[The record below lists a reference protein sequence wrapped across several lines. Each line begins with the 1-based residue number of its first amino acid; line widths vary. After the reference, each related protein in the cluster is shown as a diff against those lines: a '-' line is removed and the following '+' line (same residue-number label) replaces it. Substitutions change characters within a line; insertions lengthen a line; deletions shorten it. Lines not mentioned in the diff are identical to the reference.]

1 MDNVQTNQVL
11 KVISDLLS
19 RPRRTLREIYSVDM
33 NIFHSGEN
41 EELEQRRS
49 SLQERLGYQ
58 LSSLGR
64 QFPIFLEMLGLF
76 ETRIRFV
83 EEWKTFSDKLGKTEW
98 WHTEED
104 HDIESKPL
112 GFLYEIYRAISAQVE
127 KIEVEDSGIETKIER
142 LEYILRCT
150 PQILESRG
158 IAPRREADIRKA
170 MNEHLKYTFEDYCT
184 NISIAKP
191 LKSFK
196 PDCGII
202 SIGTAIEFK
211 FCDSEKEVKTA
222 LSGIMED
229 LSGYAGSKDWKLF
242 YSLVYMTGSYANEKQ
257 FPVRLGSSEN
267 ASKWKPILVRG
278 SGSRKPAPQKQ

>member
-1 MDNVQTNQVL
+1 MDNVQTNQAL

-19 RPRRTLREIYSVDM
+19 RPSRTLSQIYSVDM
-33 NIFHSGEN
+33 NISFLGEN
-41 EELEQRRS
+41 KELEQRRS
-49 SLQERLGYQ
+49 NLQERLAYQ

-76 ETRIRFV
+76 ETRIWFV
-83 EEWKTFSDKLGKTEW
+83 EEWKTFSDNLGKTEW

-104 HDIESKPL
+104 DDIESKPL
-112 GFLYEIYRAISAQVE
+112 GFLYEIYSAISAQVE
-127 KIEVEDSGIETKIER
+127 KIEVEDSGIETNIER
-142 LEYILRCT
+142 LEYILRRT
-150 PQILESRG
+150 PEILESRN
-158 IAPRREADIRKA
+158 ITPSCEADIRKA
-170 MNEHLKYTFEDYCT
+170 MNEHLKYTFEDYST

-257 FPVRLGSSEN
+257 LRVSLGSSEN
-267 ASKWKPILVRG
+267 ASKWKSILVKG
-278 SGSRKPAPQKQ
+278 SGSRKPALQKQ

>member
-19 RPRRTLREIYSVDM
+19 RPSRTLSKIYSVDM
-33 NIFHSGEN
+33 NFSFRGKN
-41 EELEQRRS
+41 KELEQRRS
-49 SLQERLGYQ
+49 NLQERLAYQ

-76 ETRIRFV
+76 ETRIWFV
-83 EEWKTFSDKLGKTEW
+83 QEWNTFSDDLGKTEW

-104 HDIESKPL
+104 DDIESKPL
-112 GFLYEIYRAISAQVE
+112 DFLYEIYSAISAQVE
-127 KIEVEDSGIETKIER
+127 KIEVEDSGIETDIKR
-142 LEYILRCT
+142 LEYILRRT
-150 PQILESRG
+150 PEILESRN
-158 IAPRREADIRKA
+158 ITPKCEADIQKA
-170 MNEHLKYTFEDYCT
+170 MNEHLKYTFEDYST
-184 NISIAKP
+184 NIRIAKP

-211 FCDSEKEVKTA
+211 FCDSEKDAKKA
-222 LSGIMED
+222 LSAINED

-242 YSLVYMTGSYANEKQ
+242 YSLIYMTGSYANKEQ
-257 FPVRLGSSEN
+257 FHASLGSSEN
-267 ASKWKPILVRG
+267 ASKWKFILVKG
-278 SGSRKPAPQKQ
+278 PGSRKHALQKQ

>member
-19 RPRRTLREIYSVDM
+19 RPSRTLSQIYSVDM
-33 NIFHSGEN
+33 NIFFGEN
-41 EELEQRRS
+41 KELEQRRS
-49 SLQERLGYQ
+49 NLQERLAYQ
-58 LSSLGR
+58 LSNLGR
-64 QFPIFLEMLGLF
+64 QFPIFLEMLELF
-76 ETRIRFV
+76 ETRIWFV
-83 EEWKTFSDKLGKTEW
+83 EEWKTFSDNLGKTEW

-104 HDIESKPL
+104 DDIESKPL

-127 KIEVEDSGIETKIER
+127 KIEVEDSGIETNIET
-142 LEYILRCT
+142 LEYILRRT
-150 PQILESRG
+150 PEILESRN
-158 IAPRREADIRKA
+158 ITPRCETDIRKA
-170 MNEHLKYTFEDYCT
+170 MNEHLKYTFKDYST

-257 FPVRLGSSEN
+257 FRASLGSSGN
-267 ASKWKPILVRG
+267 ASKWKSILVKG
-278 SGSRKPAPQKQ
+278 SGSRKPALQKQ

>member
-19 RPRRTLREIYSVDM
+19 RPGRTLSEIYSVDM
-33 NIFHSGEN
+33 NISFFGEN
-41 EELEQRRS
+41 KELEQRQS
-49 SLQERLGYQ
+49 NLQERLACQ

-76 ETRIRFV
+76 ETRIWFV
-83 EEWKTFSDKLGKTEW
+83 EEWKTFSDNLGKTEW

-104 HDIESKPL
+104 DDIESKPL

-127 KIEVEDSGIETKIER
+127 KIEVEDSGIETNIER
-142 LEYILRCT
+142 LEYILRRT
-150 PQILESRG
+150 PEILESRN
-158 IAPRREADIRKA
+158 ITPRCEADIRKA
-170 MNEHLKYTFEDYCT
+170 MNEHLKYTFEDYST

-202 SIGTAIEFK
+202 SIGAAIEFK

-257 FPVRLGSSEN
+257 FRVSLGSSEN
-267 ASKWKPILVRG
+267 ASKWKPILVKG

>member
-19 RPRRTLREIYSVDM
+19 RPGRTLSEIYSVDM
-33 NIFHSGEN
+33 NISFFGEN
-41 EELEQRRS
+41 KELEQRRS
-49 SLQERLGYQ
+49 NLQERLAYQ

-76 ETRIRFV
+76 ETRIWFV
-83 EEWKTFSDKLGKTEW
+83 EEWKTFSDNLGKTEW

-104 HDIESKPL
+104 DDIESKPL
-112 GFLYEIYRAISAQVE
+112 GFLYEIYSAISAQVE
-127 KIEVEDSGIETKIER
+127 KIEVEDSGIETNIER
-142 LEYILRCT
+142 LEYILRRT
-150 PQILESRG
+150 PEILESRN
-158 IAPRREADIRKA
+158 ITPRCEADIRKA
-170 MNEHLKYTFEDYCT
+170 MNEHLKYTFEDYST

-257 FPVRLGSSEN
+257 FHVSLGSSEN
-267 ASKWKPILVRG
+267 ASKWKSILVKG
-278 SGSRKPAPQKQ
+278 SGSRKPALQKQ

>member
-19 RPRRTLREIYSVDM
+19 RPSRTLSQIYSVDM
-33 NIFHSGEN
+33 NFSLRGEN
-41 EELEQRRS
+41 KELEQRRS
-49 SLQERLGYQ
+49 NLQERLAHQ
-58 LSSLGR
+58 LSGLGR
-64 QFPIFLEMLGLF
+64 QFPIFLDMLGLF
-76 ETRIRFV
+76 ETRIWFV
-83 EEWKTFSDKLGKTEW
+83 EEWKTFSDNLGKTEW

-104 HDIESKPL
+104 DDIESKPL

-127 KIEVEDSGIETKIER
+127 KIEVEDSGIETNIER

-150 PQILESRG
+150 PQILESRN
-158 IAPRREADIRKA
+158 ITPRREADIRKA
-170 MNEHLKYTFEDYCT
+170 MNEHLKYTFEHYST

-211 FCDSEKEVKTA
+211 FCDSEKDVKNA

-242 YSLVYMTGSYANEKQ
+242 YSLVYMTGSYANKEQ
-257 FPVRLGSSEN
+257 FHASLGSSEN
-267 ASKWKPILVRG
+267 AGKWKFILVKG
-278 SGSRKPAPQKQ
+278 SGSRKHALQKQ